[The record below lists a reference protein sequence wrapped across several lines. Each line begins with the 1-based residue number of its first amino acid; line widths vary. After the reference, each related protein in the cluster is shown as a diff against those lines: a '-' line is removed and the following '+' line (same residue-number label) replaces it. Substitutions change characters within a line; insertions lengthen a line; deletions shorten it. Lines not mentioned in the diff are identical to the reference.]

1 MHALLHCC
9 LANRDANTVCNTTI
23 VLFLQIRRD
32 SRTRLQH
39 KPDIIHVYLLCY
51 AVRNNCDFFA
61 VLATRKEAMKVRTK
75 RKVIILWRVIWLWIG
90 CHRPGCVQVTRQYE
104 VNSRYNRKNFHFNDR
119 KLSSY
124 FHLPDQLHFHPS
136 PLQETECW
144 QLSLKSRGWDYVS
157 ELGPSTNQLYFI
169 PQMIWVWRATVE
181 WYWQG
186 EIRRIRRKLVP
197 VPFCPSQ
204 IPHGL
209 IRLRTRDSAVRRR
222 RLTAWA
228 IARPCWQFLYV
239 MQINLL
245 NISYYILN
253 FLELLRDY

>member
-1 MHALLHCC
+1 MPALLHCC
-9 LANRDANTVCNTTI
+9 LANREANTVCNTTI

-32 SRTRLQH
+32 SRTRLPH
-39 KPDIIHVYLLCY
+39 KPDTISVYLLRR

-90 CHRPGCVQVTRQYE
+90 CHRQVQVTRQYE
-104 VNSRYNRKNFHFNDR
+104 VNSRCKTKNFHFNDR
-119 KLSSY
+119 KLCSC
-124 FHLPDQLHFHPS
+124 FHLLDQLNFHPF

-144 QLSLKSRGWDYVS
+144 QLLLKSRRWDYVS
-157 ELGPSTNQLYFI
+157 ELGPPTSQLYFI
-169 PQMIWVWRATVE
+169 PQMIWVWTATVE

-204 IPHGL
+204 MPHGL
-209 IRLRTRDSAVRRR
+209 TRVRTQDSAVRRR
-222 RLTAWA
+222 RLTTWTMVW
-228 IARPCWQFLYV
+228 PCWHLPWGFPYLSAEHPV
-239 MQINLL
+239 NARIVL
-245 NISYYILN
+245 
-253 FLELLRDY
+253 